1 MSMES
6 LWPQLGNL
14 SQDVPVQILKA
25 QADIFNRE
33 MKGIL
38 ECEVSSSEISTKG
51 VFIPGIDK
59 DFTSKLI
66 VTSPQLINYSLVL
79 VQVNNFI
86 ARAYPCEV
94 INCVNDNQVNS
105 GITANNADDF
115 KRILGSIL
123 KSQEVVIAL
132 QNLIAQTEN
141 L

>member
-1 MSMES
+1 MES

-25 QADIFNRE
+25 QAEIFNRE
-33 MKGIL
+33 MNGIL
-38 ECEVSSSEISTKG
+38 KCKVISSEISTNR

-59 DFTSKLI
+59 DFTTKLI
-66 VTSPQLINYSLVL
+66 VTSPQLTNYSLVL

-94 INCVNDNQVNS
+94 INCVNDNQVNN

-123 KSQEVVIAL
+123 RSQDVVTAL
-132 QNLIAQTEN
+132 QNLIAQTN
-141 L
+141 NM

>member
-1 MSMES
+1 MES

-14 SQDVPVQILKA
+14 SQDVPVQIMKA

-33 MKGIL
+33 MNGIL
-38 ECEVSSSEISTKG
+38 ECEVSSSEVSTKG
-51 VFIPGIDK
+51 VFVPGIDK

-66 VTSPQLINYSLVL
+66 VSSPQLINYSLVL

-94 INCVNDNQVNS
+94 INCVVDTPGINS
-105 GITANNADDF
+105 ITANNADDF

-123 KSQEVVIAL
+123 RSQDVVTAL
-132 QNLIAQTEN
+132 QNLIAQTDN
-141 L
+141 M

>member
-1 MSMES
+1 MES

-14 SQDVPVQILKA
+14 SQDVPVQIMKA

-33 MKGIL
+33 MNGIL
-38 ECEVSSSEISTKG
+38 ECEVSSSEVSTKG
-51 VFIPGIDK
+51 VFVPGIDK

-86 ARAYPCEV
+86 SRAYPCEV

-123 KSQEVVIAL
+123 RSQEVVTAL

>member
-1 MSMES
+1 MES
-6 LWPQLGNL
+6 LWPKLERL
-14 SQDVPVQILKA
+14 SKDVPAQILKE

-38 ECEVSSSEISTKG
+38 ECEVSSSEVSTNG
-51 VFIPGIDK
+51 VFVPGIDK

-86 ARAYPCEV
+86 AKAYPCDV
-94 INCVNDNQVNS
+94 INCVVDTPFINS
-105 GITANNADDF
+105 ITANNADDF

-123 KSQEVVIAL
+123 KSQEVITAL
-132 QNLIAQTEN
+132 QNLIAQTN
-141 L
+141 NM

>member
-1 MSMES
+1 MES
-6 LWPQLGNL
+6 LWPKLGNL

-33 MKGIL
+33 MNGIL
-38 ECEVSSSEISTKG
+38 KCEVISSEISTNR

-59 DFTSKLI
+59 DFTTKLI
-66 VTSPQLINYSLVL
+66 VTSPQLTNYSLVL

-86 ARAYPCEV
+86 AKAYPCEV
-94 INCVNDNQVNS
+94 INCVNDNQVNN

-123 KSQEVVIAL
+123 RSQDVVTAL
-132 QNLIAQTEN
+132 QNLIAQTN
-141 L
+141 NM